1 MTRSIRT
8 AIAAAVAATVLASP
22 AIAHISYSGRNFG
35 SFTGLV
41 ANSVTIGA
49 NVTGNYGW
57 ADATDGDLGDSHRSR
72 AFRFHLDEAATVTIS
87 VTGLERTGGLG
98 GLLPGFS
105 LYSGL
110 AHIAGAGQEGDHDT
124 APTSQAYLA
133 TLGGIQPKEGAWDA
147 LGDWQIGSESFPDL
161 SAFAFLGYAVD
172 GTSANFGTEPGIEGD
187 GTADGFVTRSFYLAA
202 GDYSLFI
209 GGALYAGQPAPDDLT
224 RPPDYGLSA
233 TLAVTPVPEPATLL
247 LLAGALIPFAATRR
261 RRTAA

>member
-8 AIAAAVAATVLASP
+8 AVAAAVAATVLASP
-22 AIAHISYSGRNFG
+22 AIAHISYSGRDFG
-35 SFTGLV
+35 SFTGLI
-41 ANSVTIGA
+41 ANSVTLGA

-124 APTSQAYLA
+124 APTSLAYLA
-133 TLGGIQPKEGAWDA
+133 TLDGGV
-147 LGDWQIGSESFPDL
+147 QILD
-161 SAFAFLGYAVD
+161 V
-172 GTSANFGTEPGIEGD
+172 TSPTSI
-187 GTADGFVTRSFYLAA
+187 TRV
-202 GDYSLFI
+202 
-209 GGALYAGQPAPDDLT
+209 
-224 RPPDYGLSA
+224 A
-233 TLAVTPVPEPATLL
+233 TVAT
-247 LLAGALIPFAATRR
+247 AATISRSRGGMSAVRSTVPRGRTRR
-261 RRTAA
+261 DR